1 MRRLEVGSSKLPW
14 GRSSLK
20 ETGVSAEWDE
30 YVHDLHQLRL
40 KHVRADVKEHMKTP
54 RSLQIHRRMKE
65 GRKGDGGGGGGGNK
79 RSRKARREAVAEE
92 RYMEIE
98 RANRALLNRLSDVMR
113 KPGDVSEMVHASMV
127 QHGNTHKTLNE
138 GYRKKQM
145 KRIDAENEKLITRIE
160 SGESTY
166 SRKAWASDRRKQE
179 KYLKNLSRYRNGPQ
193 ATAMR
198 TAPKMKKHGG
208 RRRRRGGGGGA
219 SSGGSAMLKSG
230 GPQEFT
236 GFMDWRRQKHHQ
248 KKKKWAKSL
257 PPLEGGGN
265 SPMMGHSESAPSM
278 SFGRP
283 EMQMGLG
290 STLMTETTLGSG
302 DVRSRTLAGGSNHR
316 SNHHHGA
323 GAGAGAGGGGGR
335 DSGGGLSLSGSI
347 GGYDSHN
354 NTLPIKSLSP
364 KKKAKSPK
372 AVVPNHTK
380 VFEAGRQMNDGK
392 FAVLSAIT
400 RGPSLIIQAFVPE
413 DQTTTEVEVSPKDAK
428 FALRHLSNDIFR
440 PERRE
445 DLCRA
450 LVAKV
455 EFFFKDNVRLL
466 LFNKVSLAGN
476 PKSPVAP
483 TTLGMPIHK
492 NESKSKLPSPKR
504 DTKGSSSP
512 GGRNKK
518 NKTSPKKKKTKK
530 SAGDQEKSRVSF
542 DEALE
547 EDTQALAAK
556 AEEEDEEA
564 AIRGALEGVLNL
576 IPTFREGV
584 VRKTDWL
591 AAVSTSDRVKT
602 VLRSEVLCGYPV
614 LRVLRE
620 PGSYSNELHKLETS
634 QDGFVDLEELLLF
647 ANDLSVRAP
656 AMASG
661 SGGTVE
667 SFRAACKLFNRSQR
681 TSGRHVLLTLHDWCH
696 LRIHDIFSPVQGV
709 YEAQLAPM
717 VSDLVRRADTTK
729 DRVGILR
736 EYILEEELIPPS
748 NVSTFSM

>member
-1 MRRLEVGSSKLPW
+1 
-14 GRSSLK
+14 
-20 ETGVSAEWDE
+20 
-30 YVHDLHQLRL
+30 
-40 KHVRADVKEHMKTP
+40 
-54 RSLQIHRRMKE
+54 
-65 GRKGDGGGGGGGNK
+65 
-79 RSRKARREAVAEE
+79 
-92 RYMEIE
+92 
-98 RANRALLNRLSDVMR
+98 
-113 KPGDVSEMVHASMV
+113 
-127 QHGNTHKTLNE
+127 
-138 GYRKKQM
+138 
-145 KRIDAENEKLITRIE
+145 
-160 SGESTY
+160 
-166 SRKAWASDRRKQE
+166 
-179 KYLKNLSRYRNGPQ
+179 
-193 ATAMR
+193 
-198 TAPKMKKHGG
+198 
-208 RRRRRGGGGGA
+208 
-219 SSGGSAMLKSG
+219 
-230 GPQEFT
+230 
-236 GFMDWRRQKHHQ
+236 MDWRRQKHHQ
-248 KKKKWAKSL
+248 KKKKWTKSL
-257 PPLEGGGN
+257 PPLEGAGS
-265 SPMMGHSESAPSM
+265 SPMMGHSESMPSM
-278 SFGRP
+278 SFERP
-283 EMQMGLG
+283 EMQIGLG

-302 DVRSRTLAGGSNHR
+302 DVRSRTLAGGNNQR
-316 SNHHHGA
+316 QGV
-323 GAGAGAGGGGGR
+323 GIAGGGGG
-335 DSGGGLSLSGSI
+335 GLTLSGSI
-347 GGYDSHN
+347 GGYNKQSSAQS
-354 NTLPIKSLSP
+354 TIAPSSKT

-372 AVVPNHTK
+372 AAVPNHTK

-483 TTLGMPIHK
+483 TKLGLPVHENK
-492 NESKSKLPSPKR
+492 LNTKSPSPKR
-504 DTKGSSSP
+504 AIKGGSSP
-512 GGRNKK
+512 DGKKK
-518 NKTSPKKKKTKK
+518 NVKISSKKKKAKKEKSKK
-530 SAGDQEKSRVSF
+530 SSVSF
-542 DEALE
+542 DGVLE
-547 EDTQALAAK
+547 EDEQALAAR
-556 AEEEDEEA
+556 AEEKDEEA
-564 AIRGALEGVLNL
+564 AIRGALEGVLHL

-602 VLRSEVLCGYPV
+602 VLRSEVLCGYPA

-620 PGSYSNELHKLETS
+620 PGNYSNELHKLETT
-634 QDGFVDLEELLLF
+634 QDGFIDLEELLLF
-647 ANDLSVRAP
+647 ANDLSSRAP

-681 TSGRHVLLTLHDWCH
+681 KSGRRVLLTLHDWCH
-696 LRIHDIFSPVQGV
+696 LRIHDIFSPIQGV

-717 VSDLVRRADTTK
+717 VSDLVQRAETTK
-729 DRVGILR
+729 DRVGILK